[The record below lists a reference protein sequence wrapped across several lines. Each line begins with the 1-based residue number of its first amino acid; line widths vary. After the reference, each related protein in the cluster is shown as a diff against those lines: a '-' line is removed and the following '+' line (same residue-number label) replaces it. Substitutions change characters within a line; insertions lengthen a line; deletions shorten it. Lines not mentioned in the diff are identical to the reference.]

1 MGQLTNISINFNK
14 IDQSRLTI
22 DKNGNSWLN
31 LSGFVNEIPDNYGN
45 NGFITQSQSKE
56 ERESGQKLPI
66 LGNFKLPMANT
77 TKVQTEINPKANVV
91 ATKAP
96 QPQPSAWVNEDA
108 DDDLPF

>member
-1 MGQLTNISINFNK
+1 MGQLTNISINFDK
-14 IDQSRLTI
+14 IDQSRLTK

-31 LSGFVNEIPDNYGN
+31 LSGFVNEESDKYGN

-56 ERESGQKLPI
+56 ERESGEKLPI
-66 LGNFKLPMANT
+66 LGNFKLPMSNH
-77 TKVQTEINPKANVV
+77 TKVQTEINPKANMV

-96 QPQPSAWVNEDA
+96 QPQPTAWVDENA

>member
-77 TKVQTEINPKANVV
+77 TKVQTEINPKANMV

-96 QPQPSAWVNEDA
+96 QPQPTAWVDENA

>member
-22 DKNGNSWLN
+22 DKNGNLWLN
-31 LSGFVNEIPDNYGN
+31 LSGFVNEIPDKYGN

-56 ERESGQKLPI
+56 ERESGEKLPI

-77 TKVQTEINPKANVV
+77 TKVQTEINPKVNTVP
-91 ATKAP
+91 TKAP
-96 QPQPSAWVNEDA
+96 QPMDL

>member
-1 MGQLTNISINFNK
+1 MGTLTNISINLNK
-14 IDQSRLTI
+14 VDKSRLTK

-31 LSGFVNEIPDNYGN
+31 LSGFVNEIPDDYGN

-56 ERESGQKLPI
+56 ERESGEKLPI

-96 QPQPSAWVNEDA
+96 QPMPSAWVNEDA

>member
-31 LSGFVNEIPDNYGN
+31 LSGFVNEIPDKYGN
-45 NGFITQSQSKE
+45 NGFITQSQTKE
-56 ERESGQKLPI
+56 QRESGEKLPI

-91 ATKAP
+91 AKKAP
-96 QPQPSAWVNEDA
+96 QPMDL

>member
-22 DKNGNSWLN
+22 DKKGNSWLN
-31 LSGFVNEIPDNYGN
+31 LSGFVNEIPDKYGN

-56 ERESGQKLPI
+56 ERESGEKLPI
-66 LGNFKLPMANT
+66 LGNFKLPMANP
-77 TKVQTEINPKANVV
+77 TKVQTEINPKANMV
-91 ATKAP
+91 ATKAQ

>member
-1 MGQLTNISINFNK
+1 MGQLTNISINLNK
-14 IDQSRLTI
+14 VDKSRLTK

-31 LSGFVNEIPDNYGN
+31 LSGFVNEIPDDYGN
-45 NGFITQSQSKE
+45 NGFITQSQTKE
-56 ERESGQKLPI
+56 EREGGQKLPI

-77 TKVQTEINPKANVV
+77 TKVQTEINPKVNMV

-96 QPQPSAWVNEDA
+96 QPMDL

>member
-31 LSGFVNEIPDNYGN
+31 LSGFVNEIPDKYGN

-56 ERESGQKLPI
+56 ERESGEKLPI

-91 ATKAP
+91 ATKAT

>member
-31 LSGFVNEIPDNYGN
+31 LSGFVNEIPDKYGN
-45 NGFITQSQSKE
+45 NGFITQSQTKE
-56 ERESGQKLPI
+56 QRESGEKLPI

-96 QPQPSAWVNEDA
+96 QPMPSAWVNEDA

>member
-1 MGQLTNISINFNK
+1 MGQLTNISINFDK
-14 IDQSRLTI
+14 IDQSRLTK

-77 TKVQTEINPKANVV
+77 TKVQTEINPKVNMV

>member
-31 LSGFVNEIPDNYGN
+31 LSGFVNEIPDKYGN
-45 NGFITQSQSKE
+45 NGFITQSQTKE
-56 ERESGQKLPI
+56 QRESGEKLPI

-96 QPQPSAWVNEDA
+96 QPQPSALVNEDA

>member
-31 LSGFVNEIPDNYGN
+31 LSGFVNEIPDKYGN

-56 ERESGQKLPI
+56 ERESGEKLPI

-77 TKVQTEINPKANVV
+77 TKVQTEINPKVNTVP
-91 ATKAP
+91 TKAP
-96 QPQPSAWVNEDA
+96 QPMDL